1 MSGLAVLK
9 LVIQILVVVLSFL
22 LTLLILMHKGK
33 GGGIS
38 DMFGGGLTQN
48 AGSSGVAEKNLN
60 RWTVIIAV
68 LWVALIITL
77 DLFTKFNIGG

>member
-33 GGGIS
+33 GGGLS

-48 AGSSGVAEKNLN
+48 AGTSGVAEKNLN
-60 RWTVIIAV
+60 RWTVGIAV
-68 LWVALIITL
+68 VWVLLIIGL
-77 DLFTKFNIGG
+77 DLMIKFGF